1 MGEGKGG
8 EGRGREGKPHLAVDD
23 DPAVLGDV
31 VLSDLLELKH
41 LVAGH
46 SRTLRPGPKFPSER
60 VSALQPRNRGI
71 EAVEAEAV
79 GC

>member
-1 MGEGKGG
+1 MASHGGG
-8 EGRGREGKPHLAVDD
+8 EAEAEKPHLAGDD